1 VKTQTRCLFLVL
13 ALLAVAQHASAQS
26 VRLFR
31 IAGPAATA
39 LTALRPDGTLVWS
52 NALPGTN
59 YIVQTATTVS
69 LASNWV
75 DYVQLAVTNAINTN
89 LLFVLNPPA
98 GMAFVPAGIFTM
110 GDVLDGESD
119 AVPTNTTVSAF
130 YMDANL
136 VGYAQWQAV
145 FNFATNHGYG
155 FTNTGAGKA
164 TNHPVQT
171 VDWFDAVK
179 WCNARSQQAGL
190 TPVYYLNTN
199 FTQVYT
205 NGETAPFANWAANG
219 FRLPTEAEWEKAAR
233 GGLIGQRFPWGDTV
247 SESQANYYS
256 YPDPFSYDLGPDGYN
271 DAFADG
277 TFPYTNPVGY
287 FAANGFGLFDMAG
300 NVSEWCWDWYGTPYA
315 GGTDPRGPASS
326 PYTARVTRGGN
337 WDDLAN
343 GLCSANRHYLGPS
356 NAFDNYGFRTVRGR

>member
-1 VKTQTRCLFLVL
+1 VKTFQPLCVL
-13 ALLAVAQHASAQS
+13 LLLLGCAQLGSAQQ
-26 VRLFR
+26 VRMFR
-31 IAGPAATA
+31 IAGPAASSVTSLKA
-39 LTALRPDGTLVWS
+39 DGTMVWS
-52 NALPGTN
+52 NAQPGAT
-59 YIVQTATTVS
+59 YIVQTAVTFT

-75 DYVQLAVTNAINTN
+75 DYVQLAVTNSVNTN
-89 LLFVLNPPA
+89 VLFVLNPPA

-130 YMDANL
+130 YMDTNL
-136 VGYAQWQAV
+136 VSYAQWQAV
-145 FNFATNHGYG
+145 YNFATNHGYG
-155 FTNTGAGKA
+155 FTNAGAGKN

-205 NGETAPFANWAANG
+205 NGETVPFANFSANG
-219 FRLPTEAEWEKAAR
+219 YRLPTEAEWEKAAR
-233 GGLIGQRFPWGDTV
+233 GGLIGQRFPWGDV
-247 SESQANYYS
+247 ISEEQANYYS
-256 YPDPFSYDLGPDGYN
+256 YPYSFDYDLGPAGYN
-271 DAFADG
+271 DIFNDEV
-277 TFPYTNPVGY
+277 FPYTNPAGY
-287 FAANGFGLFDMAG
+287 FGANGYGLTDMAG

-326 PYTARVTRGGN
+326 PYGARVTRGGN

-343 GLCSANRHYLGPS
+343 GLCCANRHYLGPG
-356 NAFDNYGFRTVRGR
+356 NAFDNYGFRTVRRY

>member
-1 VKTQTRCLFLVL
+1 MMLFGC
-13 ALLAVAQHASAQS
+13 ARPAIAQQ
-26 VRLFR
+26 VRMFR

-39 LTALRPDGTLVWS
+39 VASLRADGTMVWN
-52 NALPGTN
+52 NAQPGAI
-59 YIVQTATTVS
+59 YIVQTAITFT

-75 DYVQLAVTNAINTN
+75 NYVQLAVTNTVNTN
-89 LLFVLNPPA
+89 LLFMLHPPA

-110 GDVLDGESD
+110 GDTLDGESD

-130 YMDANL
+130 YMDTNL
-136 VGYAQWQAV
+136 VSYAQWQAV
-145 FNFATNHGYG
+145 LNFATNHGYG
-155 FTNTGAGKA
+155 FTNVGVGKA

-190 TPVYYLNTN
+190 TPVYYLTTN

-205 NGETAPFANWAANG
+205 NGETAPFPNWAANG
-219 FRLPTEAEWEKAAR
+219 YRLPTEAEWEKAAR
-233 GGLIGQRFPWGDTV
+233 GGLIGQRFPWGDTI

-271 DAFADG
+271 DAAFDDG
-277 TFPYTNPVGY
+277 VFPITSPVGY
-287 FAANGFGLFDMAG
+287 FGANGYGLTDMAG
-300 NVSEWCWDWYGTPYA
+300 NVSEWCWDWYATPYA

-343 GLCSANRHYLGPS
+343 GLCCANRHYLGPG
-356 NAFDNYGFRTVRGR
+356 NAFDNYGFRTVRRY